1 MKKTKILITL
11 FLFVMFSIVVTKT
24 PINAAERTV
33 IYFGEHSCLVCS
45 ELNGYPDGLGGSYNE
60 SEDYIKIMRDQGI
73 TVIKH
78 DILTSAESSDLYTAY
93 NTAYGISNLNSGVP
107 IIFVG
112 DTYFND
118 IDDIRLNIDNL
129 SVFALSANPLREVT
143 VITGQAF
150 DDITGIAGYI
160 TVLFAG
166 LLDGFNPCAIAMLLL
181 FVSLLGFSENKK
193 VLILVSITYIFALF
207 ISYFLIGIGFLAF
220 LTNFASEAFVINRII
235 KWFVAILCLFLF
247 FFNLYDF
254 FMTKAQKYGKV
265 KNQLPK
271 WIQRYNKKLIKAF
284 TNLMNDQENKRGLII
299 VLILTFVLGIALSI
313 TELICTGQ
321 IYFGILYGINQI
333 ESGYAYFALLSYN
346 IMFVLPLIVIA
357 VIAIKGRGVMST
369 SNWIREH
376 LHIIKLLNALL
387 FLTIATY
394 YFFLIFR

>member
-1 MKKTKILITL
+1 MKKTKLLIAL
-11 FLFVMFSIVVTKT
+11 FLFVMFSIITTKS

-33 IYFGEHSCLVCS
+33 IYFKEATCLVCS
-45 ELNGYPDGLGGSYNE
+45 ELNGYPDGLGGSYDE
-60 SEDYIKIMRDQGI
+60 SEDYIKKLQDQGI
-73 TVIKH
+73 TVTVH
-78 DILTSAESSDLYTAY
+78 DIINSSESSDLYVAY
-93 NTAYGISNLNSGVP
+93 NVAYGIKKANSGVP

-112 DTYFND
+112 DKYFND
-118 IDDIRLNIDNL
+118 VNEIKEKVIDLTIYELSDDPLLDVVVVEGQVFDN
-129 SVFALSANPLREVT
+129 
-143 VITGQAF
+143 
-150 DDITGIAGYI
+150 ITGIAGYF

-181 FVSLLGFSENKK
+181 FVSLLGFSENKR

-207 ISYFLIGIGFLAF
+207 ISYFLIGTLF
-220 LTNFASEAFVINRII
+220 LTFLTKFASEAYIINQII

-254 FMTKAQKYGKV
+254 FMTRAQKYGKV

-284 TNLMNDQENKRGLII
+284 TNLMNDQENKKGLIS
-299 VLILTFVLGIALSI
+299 VLILTFVLGIALSV

-321 IYFGILYGINQI
+321 IYLGILYGIR
-333 ESGYAYFALLSYN
+333 EVGSGYAYFALLSYN
-346 IMFVLPLIVIA
+346 LMFVVPLIVIA
-357 VIAIKGRGVMST
+357 VVAINGNGIVAT

-376 LHIIKLLNALL
+376 LHIIKLFNALL
-387 FLTIATY
+387 FLTIASY